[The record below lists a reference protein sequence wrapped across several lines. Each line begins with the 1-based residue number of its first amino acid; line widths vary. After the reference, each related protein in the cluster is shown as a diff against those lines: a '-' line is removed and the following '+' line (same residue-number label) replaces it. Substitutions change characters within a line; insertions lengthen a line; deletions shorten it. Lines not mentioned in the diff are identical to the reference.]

1 MINNEMRLYNYM
13 LYAQSDEYGQATIS
27 NEIKGQIKMAI
38 YTMSQ
43 AIADNIKYKEATY
56 IGLTQSEID
65 DRFII
70 LYGNEKLK
78 VLYVNEQGRMKQ
90 VFMRNT

>member
-1 MINNEMRLYNYM
+1 MINNEMRLYDF
-13 LYAQSDEYGQATIS
+13 LQCAQSDEYGQTTIP
-27 NEIKGQIKMAI
+27 NEIKGQVKMAI
-38 YTMSQ
+38 YTMNQSV
-43 AIADNIKYKEATY
+43 ADNIKYREATY

-65 DRFII
+65 DRYII

-78 VLYVNEQGRMKQ
+78 VLYVNEQGRLKQ